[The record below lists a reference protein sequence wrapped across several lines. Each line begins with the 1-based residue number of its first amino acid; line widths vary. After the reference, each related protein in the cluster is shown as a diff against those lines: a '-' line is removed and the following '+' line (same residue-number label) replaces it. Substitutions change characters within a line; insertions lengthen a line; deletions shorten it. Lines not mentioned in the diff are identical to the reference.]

1 MISTLHSTASEAKKS
16 MKKKLK
22 WDGHTYAVEER
33 RACQR
38 RMLDAPVP
46 GKTRRGRQKTR
57 GKDSCK
63 RDMESVGLNVKD
75 I

>member
-33 RACQR
+33 RACPR
-38 RMLDAPVP
+38 RMLDAPVS
-46 GKTRRGRQKTR
+46 GKRWRGRQKTR